1 MHKVGTP
8 NSVERV
14 FGVWFSAC
22 RVRIKKQR
30 GGRRDVSYPDPIS
43 PDPDPDWAAA
53 NPQRSAQTATDM
65 LILDILDIVVGDL
78 ELRGVE
84 LKERWGECARVS
96 PYEEVLLLMDVC
108 PSVVRAAVRR
118 TAGRGRWRAGTKGRL
133 SLGRV
138 FACDTQKRENFERLK
153 TA

>member
-1 MHKVGTP
+1 M
-8 NSVERV
+8 
-14 FGVWFSAC
+14 FGVWFS
-22 RVRIKKQR
+22 V
-30 GGRRDVSYPDPIS
+30 GGGDVSYPDPIS
-43 PDPDPDWAAA
+43 PDPDWAAA

-108 PSVVRAAVRR
+108 PSVVRAAVPGAARQDVG
-118 TAGRGRWRAGTKGRL
+118 AGEQGR
-133 SLGRV
+133 
-138 FACDTQKRENFERLK
+138 
-153 TA
+153 